1 MWRAS
6 GVMPGTI
13 AWTARTRKIVIGG
26 TEQNVM
32 KDPTMEIVR
41 VTKVSQHLKV
51 LMLGLKKRNQNSL
64 VLSGE
69 VEIS

>member
-6 GVMPGTI
+6 GVMGGMI
-13 AWTARTRKIVIGG
+13 VWTGRTRKIVFGG

-51 LMLGLKKRNQNSL
+51 LMLGLKKKNQNSL

-69 VEIS
+69 VEFS

>member
-6 GVMPGTI
+6 GVMPGMI

-32 KDPTMEIVR
+32 KDPTMEVVH
-41 VTKVSQHLKV
+41 VTRVSQQLKV
-51 LMLGLKKRNQNSL
+51 LMLGPKKKNQNSL

>member
-6 GVMPGTI
+6 GVMGGTI
-13 AWTARTRKIVIGG
+13 VWTGRTRKIVIGG

-32 KDPTMEIVR
+32 KEQTMVIVH
-41 VTKVSQHLKV
+41 VTRVSQQLKV
-51 LMLGLKKRNQNSL
+51 LMLGPKKKNQNSL

-69 VEIS
+69 VEFS

>member
-6 GVMPGTI
+6 GVMPGMI
-13 AWTARTRKIVIGG
+13 AWTARTRKVVFGG

-41 VTKVSQHLKV
+41 VTKVPQHLKV
-51 LMLGLKKRNQNSL
+51 LMLGLKKKNQNSL

>member
-13 AWTARTRKIVIGG
+13 AWTGRTRKIVFGA

-51 LMLGLKKRNQNSL
+51 LMLGLKKKNQNSL

>member
-6 GVMPGTI
+6 DVMPGTI
-13 AWTARTRKIVIGG
+13 AWTGRTRKIVTGG

-41 VTKVSQHLKV
+41 VTKVPQHLKV
-51 LMLGLKKRNQNSL
+51 LMLGLKKKNQNSL